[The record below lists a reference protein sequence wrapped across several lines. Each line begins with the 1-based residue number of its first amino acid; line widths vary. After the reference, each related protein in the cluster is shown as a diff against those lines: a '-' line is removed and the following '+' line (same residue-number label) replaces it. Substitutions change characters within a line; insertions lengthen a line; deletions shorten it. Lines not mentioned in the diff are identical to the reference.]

1 MNRTSQM
8 DKFGGQYFGGQYPGI
23 APTICSRC
31 IEHIEQE
38 QRNRDYK
45 NIPHGL
51 SISVCQFRS
60 AFEASSAGPES
71 GKRSMLLDDSH
82 GCIPCNNGL
91 NLIAAST

>member
-1 MNRTSQM
+1 
-8 DKFGGQYFGGQYPGI
+8 
-23 APTICSRC
+23 
-31 IEHIEQE
+31 
-38 QRNRDYK
+38 
-45 NIPHGL
+45 L